1 MKVKSLS
8 RVGLFATPWTAAH
21 QAPLSMGFS
30 RQEHWSGL
38 PLREI
43 LKSLEIGTA
52 TRIRAITIG
61 KAKWQL
67 LKLHPL
73 QENTKVVNKK

>member
-1 MKVKSLS
+1 
-8 RVGLFATPWTAAH
+8 
-21 QAPLSMGFS
+21 MGFS
-30 RQEHWSGL
+30 RHEYWSGL

-43 LKSLEIGTA
+43 LKSIEIGTA
-52 TRIRAITIG
+52 TRIRAIAVG